1 MRGWEIAARENIRVL
16 VARYN
21 GLGDRGQA
29 ADLSHLFAPDGVL
42 EIHGGKSHTG
52 PQAIEAFLS
61 TVASDNTSGGTYW
74 RHYVATHNVEVTSRS
89 EGAGTAYFQVIDNQG
104 LNHWGRYRDR
114 YRKGPTGQWLFA
126 HRLVRVDGYAAH
138 AQPTAVAENS

>member
-21 GLGDRGQA
+21 GLGDRGEA

-52 PQAIEAFLS
+52 PHAIEAFLS

-74 RHYVATHNVEVTSRS
+74 RHFVATHNVEVTNRS
-89 EGAGTAYFQVIDNQG
+89 EGSGTAYFQVIDHHG

-114 YRKGPTGQWLFA
+114 YRKGPAGQWQFA

-138 AQPTAVAENS
+138 AQPVATAQKS

>member
-42 EIHGGKSHTG
+42 EIHGGQSHTG
-52 PQAIEAFLS
+52 PKAIEEFLS

-74 RHYVATHNVEVTSRS
+74 RHFVATHNVEVTSRTEAS
-89 EGAGTAYFQVIDNQG
+89 GTAYFQVIDNQG

-114 YRKGPTGQWLFA
+114 YRKGPAAQWQFA
-126 HRLVRVDGYAAH
+126 HRLVRTDGYAAH
-138 AQPTAVAENS
+138 AQPAADAEPS